1 MSEHVHKI
9 ARAREIAPQMPREL
23 LGTGEQDFKLSR
35 GSRRPRMPRRSGRRR
50 GPGTDR
56 VAKPLDRAAGEF
68 EIAHPS
74 GRAGD
79 ACRQVRDLD
88 LGSTAPFC
96 ACKSLIAERKQ
107 RIVDLDDELV
117 LGAQGLAAASA
128 SVQGRHLFV
137 TSDLDAA
144 STYTRL
150 ERVCDCFVHRFN
162 APNHT
167 RCRLPHPE
175 PHRWPAVS

>member
-1 MSEHVHKI
+1 
-9 ARAREIAPQMPREL
+9 MPRH
-23 LGTGEQDFKLSR
+23 
-35 GSRRPRMPRRSGRRR
+35 SGRRR
-50 GPGTDR
+50 GPGTHR
-56 VAKPLDRAAGEF
+56 LAKPLGRAAGEF

-74 GRAGD
+74 GRVGD

-88 LGSTAPFC
+88 LRSAAPLR
-96 ACKSLIAERKQ
+96 ARVSLVAERKQ

-150 ERVCDCFVHRFN
+150 EPVCDCFVHRFN
-162 APNHT
+162 GPNHT
-167 RCRLPHPE
+167 RCRLPHLE